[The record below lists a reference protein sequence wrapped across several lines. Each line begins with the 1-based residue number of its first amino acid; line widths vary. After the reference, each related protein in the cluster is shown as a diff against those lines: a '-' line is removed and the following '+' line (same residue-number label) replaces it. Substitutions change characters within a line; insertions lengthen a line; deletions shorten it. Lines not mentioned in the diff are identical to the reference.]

1 MDQEDKCQSMGFRL
15 DILLKEKDIWF
26 LTWDAFF
33 KHPFVNNPLPIGT
46 VKCPCS
52 MKPSLLEFTL
62 INAEPVPVPVNA
74 FSLKKS
80 CCKTSLVKYLAV
92 VPK

>member
-1 MDQEDKCQSMGFRL
+1 MNQEDKFDSMGFRL
-15 DILLKEKDIWF
+15 DIFPEEKGVRF

-33 KHPFVNNPLPIGT
+33 KHPFVNNPVSIGT

-52 MKPSLLEFTL
+52 MKPALLEFPL

-80 CCKTSLVKYLAV
+80 CCKTTLVKHLAV
-92 VPK
+92 IPK

>member
-1 MDQEDKCQSMGFRL
+1 MDPEAKCDSMEFRL
-15 DILLKEKDIWF
+15 NILLEEKEDRF

-33 KHPFVNNPLPIGT
+33 KHPFVNNPVPIGT

-52 MKPSLLEFTL
+52 MKPSLLEFPL

-74 FSLKKS
+74 FSLKKPRPKAS
-80 CCKTSLVKYLAV
+80 QVYTMAV
-92 VPK
+92 IPK